1 MYRNLDMKE
10 SIWIGGI
17 SKFYRESRIKVCHG
31 NRFCTVS

>member
-17 SKFYRESRIKVCHG
+17 SKFYKVELKCVIG
-31 NRFCTVS
+31 NIFCTAS